1 MVVFLIVVGV
11 IAAIIVASV
20 LIYKH
25 AQKIKAFQ
33 RQFVKENSARLAK
46 LREINSRYKFYNPK
60 QRELVYEIFLNSKK
74 AFDNFDY
81 TSAIRST
88 FFDKRLQIKSLMDKV
103 TKDRNLLAKYKAEI
117 KKLPVTDFESLPK
130 VKHMSKDLFCT
141 LEKEFVNKEYLSVE
155 TKVSVSIVWSY
166 ESPAGRNYYENHRT
180 FNYDKIVEIYFNYF
194 NEDLRNVEE
203 NERMSIAIQN
213 VTSELKKD
221 VYRISEII
229 DLYKKYEYKATS
241 SLAEATL
248 LKAGYVRR
256 KDTDYFI
263 HSSVK
268 NIRDLIL
275 CSADDQGL
283 IFYDNQIKDDEY
295 DNAIDKLQKEGRII
309 PISNLYFLKVSK
321 SLNYRGITLEEIDEF
336 ESLLLKYAKKQTFVS
351 LKQIVENI
359 DCLVTRID
367 FEECFVYTIVK
378 YCGFLFEIP
387 GVEKMFTT
395 IQRPQ
400 RIMFLEWLLNGKK
413 SVDAYDLVYDLKE
426 VYGVEYNVY
435 SMIYDIEKNKT
446 KLYYNPEMEK
456 IYSSKDYFFEELED
470 VL

>member
-11 IAAIIVASV
+11 IVAIIVASV

-25 AQKIKAFQ
+25 RQKVKAIQ
-33 RQFVKENSARLAK
+33 RQFVRENSLTLAK
-46 LREINSRYKFYNPK
+46 LAELNSTYKFNNPK
-60 QRELVYEIFLNSKK
+60 RRDLVYKIFLNSKK

-81 TSAIRST
+81 AGAIQST

-103 TKDRNLLAKYKAEI
+103 TKDRILFAKYKNEI
-117 KKLPVTDFESLPK
+117 KKLPLTDFDNLPK
-130 VKHMSKDLFCT
+130 NKYVTKQLFYS
-141 LEKEFVNKEYLSVE
+141 LEKEFLSKECLIID
-155 TKVSVSIVWSY
+155 TKASVSIYWSY
-166 ESPAGRNYYENHRT
+166 ESPAGRNYYEDHRT
-180 FNYDKIVEIYFNYF
+180 FNYDKIVQIYFNYF

-203 NERMSIAIQN
+203 NERMSLAIQN
-213 VTSELKKD
+213 VTGELKKD
-221 VYRISEII
+221 VYRINEII
-229 DLYKKYEYKATS
+229 DLYKKYNYSATP

-248 LKAGYVRR
+248 VKAGYLKR
-256 KDTDYFI
+256 KDTDYYI
-263 HSSVK
+263 HSSIK
-268 NIRDLIL
+268 TIRDLIL
-275 CSADDQGL
+275 CSADDDGL
-283 IFYDNQIKDDEY
+283 IFYDNQIKDNEY
-295 DNAIDKLQKEGRII
+295 DNAIDKLQREGRII

-321 SLNYRGITLEEIDEF
+321 TLNYRGITLEEIDEF
-336 ESLLLKYAKKQTFVS
+336 ESALLKYAKKQTFIS
-351 LKQIVENI
+351 LKQIIESI
-359 DCLVTRID
+359 DCLVTKID
-367 FEECFVYTIVK
+367 FEECFVYTIIK
-378 YCGFLFEIP
+378 YCGFLFEVP

-395 IQRPQ
+395 IQKPQ